1 MKKTFLKLAGA
12 LAVAAGLLSAPAA
25 EAATINGAVT
35 FSGGATLN
43 GGLTTATG
51 ITAFTGTSVLFGTGS
66 YAGTD
71 GTSATFTPF
80 NWSPATT
87 PVSPLW
93 TFSIGG
99 TTYSFDL
106 LSVEVDSQA
115 PTGIV
120 LDGTGIAKI
129 TGFEDTPGR
138 WYLSL
143 QPPNLG
149 GNRFTFSSGVDVPEG
164 GSAIALLGLALL
176 GVEGARRRM
185 KAVKA

>member
-25 EAATINGAVT
+25 SAATIKGAVT
-35 FSGGATLN
+35 FAGGATLN

-51 ITAFTGTSVLFGTGS
+51 ITAFQGTSVLVGTGS
-66 YAGTD
+66 YTGTD
-71 GTSATFTPF
+71 GTAATFTPF
-80 NWSPATT
+80 NWSPAST

-93 TFSIGG
+93 TFTIGG

-106 LSVEVDSQA
+106 TTLVVDGQSA
-115 PTGIV
+115 SGIV
-120 LDGTGIAKI
+120 LEGQGIAKI
-129 TGFEDTPGR
+129 TGFEDTPGFF
-138 WYLSL
+138 YLSL